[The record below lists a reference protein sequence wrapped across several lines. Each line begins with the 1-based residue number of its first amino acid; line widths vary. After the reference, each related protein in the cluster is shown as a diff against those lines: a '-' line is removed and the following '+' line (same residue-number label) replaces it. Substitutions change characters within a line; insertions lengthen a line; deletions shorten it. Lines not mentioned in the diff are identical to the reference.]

1 MEREIPISDAAIVTT
16 VRRGNQRFVK
26 IVEGKVPFKGGLEVE
41 EVPARRVPTV
51 SSKLLSTPQSIPPG
65 AIALPAR
72 PSEVRVSPVRKPE
85 VIITPQQVI
94 VQPARTPPQQ
104 VIIQPVRTPQATTA
118 RPPQQVIVQPAGIP
132 QVIVQPARTPQ
143 QVIVQPA
150 RTPPGT
156 PYRTVPEVTI
166 SPAGTPYR
174 TVPEAVISGT
184 PYRTVPEAIE
194 SPYRSIPEMISPPRS
209 PVPSEIPDER
219 DERPNNIDRR
229 TVYMNVDT
237 RGSRLDVVIP
247 LIEDDIEDAGI
258 TEYTI
263 ELEGNHT
270 GKIIFDY
277 LEDARAFLCSHY
289 DVNYRCGGETMTVR
303 FE

>member
-1 MEREIPISDAAIVTT
+1 MEREIPISDTAIVTT
-16 VRRGNQRFVK
+16 VRRGTQKFVR
-26 IVEGKVPFKGGLEVE
+26 IVEGKDTFK
-41 EVPARRVPTV
+41 EVPVRRVPTV
-51 SSKLLSTPQSIPPG
+51 SSKPLSTPQSIPPG

-72 PSEVRVSPVRKPE
+72 PSEIRVSPVRKSE
-85 VIITPQQVI
+85 VIISPQQVIVQPARTPQATVIRTPPQQVI

-104 VIIQPVRTPQATTA
+104 VIISPVRTPQATTA
-118 RPPQQVIVQPAGIP
+118 RPQQVIVQPARTPEVVASPVRAP
-132 QVIVQPARTPQ
+132 QVIVQPARTPL
-143 QVIVQPA
+143 
-150 RTPPGT
+150 
-156 PYRTVPEVTI
+156 
-166 SPAGTPYR
+166 GTPYR
-174 TVPEAVISGT
+174 TVPEAPSVET
-184 PYRTVPEAIE
+184 PYRTVPEVIE

-219 DERPNNIDRR
+219 LDERPNNIDRR

-237 RGSRLDVVIP
+237 HRSRLDVVIP
-247 LIEDDIEDAGI
+247 LIQNDIEDAGI
-258 TEYTI
+258 TEYMI

-289 DVNYRCGGETMTVR
+289 DVDYRCGGEMMTVR